1 MIKFVT
7 WNVNSIRIRT
17 AQVVEFCAR
26 EHPDLVLLQEIKC
39 EESQFPKLFF
49 SEIGYRVEVVGQKS
63 YNGVAVLSRDPIT
76 VLRRSLPGWEEDKEA
91 RYMEVTFGGITIANL
106 YLPNGNSGGDT
117 GYQRKLAWMESLRRH
132 ARTLLDDDRDV
143 MLAGDFNVCPTD
155 LDLAE
160 GVLSPNDALVRNES
174 RAGFRALIWL
184 GLTDAA
190 RALHPT
196 ETLYTFWDYQGAAW
210 QRDRGLR
217 IDHALLSPRVA
228 EHLQSV
234 TIARSER
241 DKPQPSDH
249 APVIVT
255 VSS

>member
-7 WNVNSIRIRT
+7 WNVNSIRIRA
-17 AQVVEFCAR
+17 AQVAEFCAR
-26 EHPDLVLLQEIKC
+26 EQPDLVLLQEIKC

-49 SEIGYRVEVVGQKS
+49 SEIGYRAEVVGQKS

-91 RYMEVTFGGITIANL
+91 RYMEVLFGGVTIANL
-106 YLPNGNSGGDT
+106 YLPNGNSGGDA
-117 GYQRKLAWMESLRRH
+117 GYQRKLAWMENLRCH
-132 ARTLLDDDRDV
+132 ARTLLDDERDV
-143 MLAGDFNVCPTD
+143 VLAGDFNVCPTD

-160 GVLSPNDALVRNES
+160 GVLDPNDALVRNES
-174 RAGFRALIWL
+174 RAAFRALVWL

-228 EHLQSV
+228 EHLESV
-234 TIARSER
+234 AIARSER

-249 APVIVT
+249 APVVVT
-255 VSS
+255 LRC